1 MSAVNKLLAIAEAEV
16 GYLEKETNKNL
27 NSKTANA
34 GDENYTKYANDFDK
48 VYTSFYN
55 GKKNGFAWCD
65 MFVDWCFVKAFG
77 EALALKLLGQP
88 KKSCGAGCKF
98 SADYFK
104 KINRFFTSPA
114 VGDQIFFENSSGVP
128 CHTGLVYKVDATYVY
143 TIEGNTSSAAGV
155 VANGGTVA
163 KKKYKKTYASI
174 YGYGRPDYSLAES
187 ETASASKGEATTTAK
202 KETAS
207 ASGSSGS
214 KKPTEKKPTE
224 KKATEGA
231 KSFDKALSGTYKV
244 TASAIYVRNGA
255 GIMKAILTAIPKGTA
270 VKCFGYY
277 TEVSG
282 RKWLLVQFTY
292 ENVTYTG
299 FASTKYLAK

>member
-1 MSAVNKLLAIAEAEV
+1 MSAVNKLLSVAEAEV

-104 KINRFFTSPA
+104 KIKRFYTSPA
-114 VGDQIFFENSSGVP
+114 VGDQIFFENSSGEP

-155 VANGGTVA
+155 VANGGSVE

-174 YGYGRPDYSLAES
+174 YGYGRPDYSIIDGQAKT
-187 ETASASKGEATTTAK
+187 ETETKPKTDK
-202 KETAS
+202 KTS
-207 ASGSSGS
+207 TS
-214 KKPTEKKPTE
+214 KPTEKN
-224 KKATEGA
+224 ATEGA
-231 KSFDKALSGTYKV
+231 KSFDKSLAGTYKV

-255 GIMKAILTAIPKGTA
+255 GTMKTILTSIPKGTA
-270 VKCFGYY
+270 VKCYGYY

-292 ENVTYTG
+292 KNVTYTG
-299 FASTKYLAK
+299 FASSKYLAK